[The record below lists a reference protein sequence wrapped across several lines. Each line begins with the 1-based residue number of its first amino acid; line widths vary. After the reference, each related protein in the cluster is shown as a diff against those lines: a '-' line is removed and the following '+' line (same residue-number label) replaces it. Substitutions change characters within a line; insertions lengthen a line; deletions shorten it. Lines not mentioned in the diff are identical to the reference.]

1 MTAQAVSASTKEH
14 YPPPFMQWLT
24 VGVLFILYIRSLA
37 DRYLIA
43 LLVEPIKAD
52 TGMSD
57 FEISLLQGAAFAVLY
72 CICAIPVG
80 LALDRFSR
88 RWVLFACVAV
98 WSLGAAGCGLVISF
112 AGLAVMRSLVG
123 AGEAGFSTGAY
134 SIVGDSFPP
143 ERVSFAM
150 SIFVMGGVM
159 GAGIVFLLGGPL
171 VAVILDGGV
180 SHWPG
185 MSGFAPWQ
193 QAFIVT
199 GVPGVLMAFLVF
211 LFREPSRRRQ
221 PAAAG
226 AQQGTGYGEA
236 LRFIRAHW
244 KVYTAIFLGFGLAY
258 TSTIGLQLWLP
269 AFFARTHGWDPK
281 EIGFFLGIAQI
292 AGAMSLPV
300 HGWIVDGLYKRGWH
314 DAHLLWC
321 IVTVVLAIPCGV
333 AILLVPSPWVAVVCF
348 GLYMTCILST
358 ASMGPAA
365 TQVVTPPDLR
375 GRASAIYVLFT
386 GLIGMAIGPAL
397 VGWITDSV
405 LGDPMKIGI
414 SLMILVVC
422 MLSLVIVLFAFGR
435 AQMRTLMQMNQ
446 AAAATA

>member
-1 MTAQAVSASTKEH
+1 
-14 YPPPFMQWLT
+14 MQWLT

-57 FEISLLQGAAFAVLY
+57 FQISLLQGGAFAVLY
-72 CICAIPVG
+72 CVCAIPVG

-88 RWVLFACVAV
+88 RWVLFACVAL
-98 WSLGAAGCGLVISF
+98 WSLGAAGCGLVGSF
-112 AGLAVMRSLVG
+112 ATLAVMRSLVG

-134 SIVGDSFPP
+134 SIVGDSFPLQ
-143 ERVSFAM
+143 RVSFAM

-171 VAVILDGGV
+171 VNIILNGGV

-185 MSGFAPWQ
+185 MGGFAPWQ

-211 LFREPSRRRQ
+211 LFREPPRRR
-221 PAAAG
+221 AASPSRQG
-226 AQQGTGYGEA
+226 AGYGEA
-236 LRFIRAHW
+236 LRFIHQHW
-244 KVYTAIFLGFGLAY
+244 KVYTSIFMGFGLAY

-269 AFFARTHGWDPK
+269 AFFSRTHGWAPK

-292 AGAMSLPV
+292 VAALSLPV
-300 HGWIVDGLYKRGWH
+300 HGWVVDALYKRGRH

-321 IVTVVLAIPCGV
+321 MVTVCLAIPFGV
-333 AILLVPSPWVAVVCF
+333 AIVLVSNPWIAVVCF

-365 TQVVTPPDLR
+365 TQIVTPQELR

-386 GLIGMAIGPAL
+386 GLIGMTVGPGM
-397 VGWITDSV
+397 VGWITDSI
-405 LGDPMKIGI
+405 LGDPSKIGV
-414 SLMILVVC
+414 SLLILVVSI
-422 MLSLVIVLFAFGR
+422 LSLVVFIFAFGR
-435 AQMRTLMQMNQ
+435 AQMRHLMQMSQ
-446 AAAATA
+446 TAPA